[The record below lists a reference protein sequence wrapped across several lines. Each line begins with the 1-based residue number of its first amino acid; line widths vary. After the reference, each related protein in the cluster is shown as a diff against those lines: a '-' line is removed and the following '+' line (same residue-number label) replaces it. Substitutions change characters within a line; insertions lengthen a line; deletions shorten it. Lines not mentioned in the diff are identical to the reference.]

1 MSDLLLFVLASI
13 GLCHLIVDS
22 TLVAP
27 LKEALGRRG
36 WERLV
41 RMMNCYQCAG
51 FWSGLVVG
59 AVLLLR
65 RWVPFLDLLLY
76 ACAASFLGPL
86 GALVIGYLNAAVST
100 ASSSAGQPDE
110 HPAAAEAPRPDTG
123 ADERI
128 QVLGNGEPLPGHP
141 EPEGAS
147 RVTSMPQ

>member
-1 MSDLLLFVLASI
+1 
-13 GLCHLIVDS
+13 VDS

-27 LKEALGRRG
+27 LKESLGRRG

-51 FWSGLVVG
+51 FWSGLVAG
-59 AVLLLR
+59 AILLLR
-65 RWVPFLDLLLY
+65 PWIPFLDLLLY

-86 GALVIGYLNAAVST
+86 GALLIGYLNAAVSP
-100 ASSSAGQPDE
+100 APLSAGQPEDQ
-110 HPAAAEAPRPDTG
+110 PAAAEAPRPESG
-123 ADERI
+123 ADEHI
-128 QVLGNGEPLPGHP
+128 QASANGEPLSGHP